1 MWSTRLLYVAVEIQ
15 QLVNEMSSF
24 PEVLY
29 KRYDLKIFSKF
40 TVTHKKQ
47 SSRGVLTKYVLENF
61 TKFTDKHLC
70 PSLFLNKAVGWKP
83 ETVRSS
89 HWRYSVKKG
98 ALAFQNQCSIDH
110 LQSKCS
116 WIIHKIHCEKPV
128 LESLFN
134 KIAVLRTYNFTKED
148 SKTGAFL
155 WSLQTF

>member
-1 MWSTRLLYVAVEIQ
+1 MESFIQ
-15 QLVNEMSSF
+15 QFLKIIMTLQDLIIVRSSI
-24 PEVLY
+24 PEVIY
-29 KRYDLKIFSKF
+29 K
-40 TVTHKKQ
+40 
-47 SSRGVLTKYVLENF
+47 KYVLENF

-128 LESLFN
+128 LESFFN

-155 WSLQTF
+155 